1 MLLVKFSRSM
11 HVHILLVLYNIVLQL
26 LQKAFKARMIF
37 TIGTSVTSGAENVV
51 VWNDIHHKTNMTGGL

>member
-1 MLLVKFSRSM
+1 MLLVNLSRSM
-11 HVHILLVLYNIVLQL
+11 HVHILLVLYIVLQL

-51 VWNDIHHKTNMTGGL
+51 VWNDIHHKTSTTGGL